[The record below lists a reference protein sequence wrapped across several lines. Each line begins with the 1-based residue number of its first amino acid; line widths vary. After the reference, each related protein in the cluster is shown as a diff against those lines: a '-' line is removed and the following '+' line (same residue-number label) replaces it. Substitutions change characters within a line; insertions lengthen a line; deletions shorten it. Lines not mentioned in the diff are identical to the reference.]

1 MYIYIY
7 SLIITHITFTLN
19 KSMFQK
25 RPVNVH
31 FNSQVRGIE
40 LCNHHSN
47 TLKLQINF
55 GELTFIL
62 V

>member
-1 MYIYIY
+1 
-7 SLIITHITFTLN
+7 
-19 KSMFQK
+19 MFQK